1 MIFSKKPSAL
11 KTAIF
16 IAAILILVAVI
27 VAFVVFYNGLNEPI
41 DKNYDEKTS
50 EDTTA
55 QDVLPTPDSE
65 KINTEEL
72 NTEEKD
78 TELGSNSPESSS
90 KETEKE
96 TSKETEKETEKETS
110 KETEKETEKE
120 TSKETEKETEKE
132 TSKET
137 EKETEKETSKETEK
151 ETEKETSK
159 ETEKETVKD
168 DIVDEPSIDSE
179 TVVIPPSKNE
189 QTGENLG
196 VVFPCKIPGYDIVIE
211 RLANYSGMYV
221 ENGLNTDLSNVA
233 MLLVK
238 NKSEFSF
245 EYISISVE
253 YETQTLTFD
262 ISALPSGADI
272 VVQEKNGK
280 SVVEDSI
287 VKSSKALVVR
297 KANMEMSEDLVSVK
311 DNGNNTLT
319 IKNLT
324 DKTIPTVR
332 VFYKYYMENEDIYIG
347 GIAFTVRI
355 TRLAANGKITIQPA
369 HYTSES
375 CRVVMVL
382 TYDKEV

>member
-90 KETEKE
+90 
-96 TSKETEKETEKETS
+96 
-110 KETEKETEKE
+110 KETEKE